1 MTLADLYT
9 KLEGLEN
16 GSEYVSAIKAEVA
29 KLNSEAK
36 AHREEKEKATAALE
50 VMKKERDG
58 LTVKLSEFETAE
70 AGTDKE
76 MATLKKQV
84 EALTKRSEEAENARK
99 EAESKR
105 IKADIQSQ
113 FVDAFT
119 KNNAMD
125 PQLFA
130 QMAAD
135 KVTVSEDGSY
145 SYIKDD
151 GTTGTI
157 QDYAAEFLKGKPWAV
172 KSTQNAGSGE
182 SGGASGASGNDVQ
195 QEFEKAL
202 GI

>member
-1 MTLADLYT
+1 MTLAELYT

-29 KLNSEAK
+29 KLSNEAK
-36 AHREEKEKATAALE
+36 EHWEGKQAAEAKLAKLTE
-50 VMKKERDG
+50 ERDG
-58 LTVKLSEFETAE
+58 LSVKLSEFETAE

>member
-1 MTLADLYT
+1 MTLAELYT

-130 QMAAD
+130 QMAVD
-135 KVTVSEDGSY
+135 KVTVGEDGSY
-145 SYIKDD
+145 SYVKDD

>member
-1 MTLADLYT
+1 MTLAELYT

-29 KLNSEAK
+29 KLSNEAK
-36 AHREEKEKATAALE
+36 EHQEGKQAAEAKLAKLTE
-50 VMKKERDG
+50 ERDG
-58 LTVKLSEFETAE
+58 LSVKLSEFETAE

-84 EALTKRSEEAENARK
+84 EALTKRSAEAENARK

>member
-84 EALTKRSEEAENARK
+84 EALTKRSEEAENARQ

>member
-1 MTLADLYT
+1 MTLAELYT

-36 AHREEKEKATAALE
+36 AHREEKEKATAALAD
-50 VMKKERDG
+50 MTKERDG
-58 LTVKLSEFETAE
+58 LTAKLSEFETAG
-70 AGTDKE
+70 AGADKE
-76 MATLKKQV
+76 LAQLKKQV

-99 EAESKR
+99 EAENQR

-119 KNNAMD
+119 KSNAMD

-130 QMAAD
+130 QMVAD
-135 KVTVSEDGSY
+135 KVTVGEDGSY
-145 SYIKDD
+145 SYVKAD

-182 SGGASGASGNDVQ
+182 SSRASGASGNDVQ

>member
-130 QMAAD
+130 QMAVD
-135 KVTVSEDGSY
+135 KVTVGEDGSY
-145 SYIKDD
+145 SYVKDD

-182 SGGASGASGNDVQ
+182 SGGASGAEGSDVQ

>member
-58 LTVKLSEFETAE
+58 LTVKLSEVETAE

-182 SGGASGASGNDVQ
+182 SGGASGANGSDVQ
-195 QEFEKAL
+195 KEFENAL

>member
-1 MTLADLYT
+1 MTLAELYT

-36 AHREEKEKATAALE
+36 AHREEKEKATATLE
-50 VMKKERDG
+50 VITKERDG
-58 LTVKLSEFETAE
+58 LAAKLSEVESAG

-99 EAESKR
+99 EAENKR

-119 KNNAMD
+119 KSNAMD

-182 SGGASGASGNDVQ
+182 SGGASGANGSDVQ
-195 QEFEKAL
+195 KEFENAL

>member
-1 MTLADLYT
+1 MTLAELYT

-29 KLNSEAK
+29 KLSNEAK
-36 AHREEKEKATAALE
+36 EHREGKQAAEAKLAKLTE
-50 VMKKERDG
+50 ERDG
-58 LTVKLSEFETAE
+58 LSVKLSEFETAE

-84 EALTKRSEEAENARK
+84 EALTKRSAEAENARK

>member
-182 SGGASGASGNDVQ
+182 SGGASGASGNDLQ

>member
-1 MTLADLYT
+1 MTLAELYT

-29 KLNSEAK
+29 KLSNEAK
-36 AHREEKEKATAALE
+36 EHREGKQAAEAKLAKLTE
-50 VMKKERDG
+50 ERDG
-58 LTVKLSEFETAE
+58 LSVKLSEFETAE

-135 KVTVSEDGSY
+135 KVTVGEDGSY
-145 SYIKDD
+145 SYVKDD

>member
-1 MTLADLYT
+1 MTLAELYT

-29 KLNSEAK
+29 KLSNEAK
-36 AHREEKEKATAALE
+36 EHREGKQAAEAKLAKLTE
-50 VMKKERDG
+50 ERDG
-58 LTVKLSEFETAE
+58 LSVKLSEFETAE

-157 QDYAAEFLKGKPWAV
+157 QDYAAEFLKGTPWAV